1 MSQFS
6 TDIDE
11 VTKAQAL
18 KGKQVAFRRI
28 YDVYKAPVYNLAYR
42 MLQSRE
48 DALDVLQNT
57 FVAAFQKLTQHSG
70 EVAFGFWLRKI
81 AINQSLQQIKKNHR
95 HNDLQISNEVE
106 NEGVVEAIDLTAA
119 HDLNVLLRQLP
130 PLSRSVLW
138 LYEVE
143 GFSHKEIADW
153 YQMSVSF
160 SKSQLSRSKKL
171 MAEWLANEEQGND
184 QQQNN

>member
-1 MSQFS
+1 M
-6 TDIDE
+6 
-11 VTKAQAL
+11 TKAQAQ
-18 KGKQVAFRRI
+18 KGKQVAYRRI
-28 YDVYKAPVYNLAYR
+28 YDLYKSAVYNLAFR

-57 FVAAFQKLTQHSG
+57 FVAAFQKMAQHSG
-70 EVAFGFWLRKI
+70 DVAFGFWLRKI
-81 AINQSLQQIKKNHR
+81 AVNQSLQLIKKNHR
-95 HNDLQISNEVE
+95 QRESQMSVAELPEQTAVN
-106 NEGVVEAIDLTAA
+106 IDLNLA
-119 HDLNVLLRQLP
+119 HDLNVLLQKLP

-171 MAEWLANEEQGND
+171 MAEWLAHQEQDND
-184 QQQNN
+184 QKHNN

>member
-1 MSQFS
+1 MFLLSKFI
-6 TDIDE
+6 TEHDFWC
-11 VTKAQAL
+11 AQIE
-18 KGKQVAFRRI
+18 QI
-28 YDVYKAPVYNLAYR
+28 HI
-42 MLQSRE
+42 E
-48 DALDVLQNT
+48 
-57 FVAAFQKLTQHSG
+57 HSG
-70 EVAFGFWLRKI
+70 EAAFGFWLRKI
-81 AINQSLQQIKKNHR
+81 AVNQSLQLIKKNHKHR
-95 HNDLQISNEVE
+95 EHQISGEGLPEEVA
-106 NEGVVEAIDLTAA
+106 VDVDLNVA
-119 HDLNVLLRQLP
+119 HDLNVLLQKLP

-171 MAEWLANEEQGND
+171 MAEWLAKQEHDDD

>member
-1 MSQFS
+1 MSHFNK
-6 TDIDE
+6 DIDE
-11 VTKAQAL
+11 VTKVQAL
-18 KGKQVAFRRI
+18 KGKQVAYRRI
-28 YDVYKAPVYNLAYR
+28 YDEFKSPVYNLAYR
-42 MLQSRE
+42 MLQNRE
-48 DALDVLQNT
+48 DALDVLQNA
-57 FVAAFQKLTQHSG
+57 FVAAFQNLSQHSG
-70 EVAFGFWLRKI
+70 AVAFGFWLRKI

-95 HNDLQISNEVE
+95 HKSHSMTDDW
-106 NEGVVEAIDLTAA
+106 EAGEAAPDVDWSAA

-171 MAEWLANEEQGND
+171 MAEWLAKEEQGND

>member
-1 MSQFS
+1 MCLPHDLSCLF
-6 TDIDE
+6 
-11 VTKAQAL
+11 
-18 KGKQVAFRRI
+18 
-28 YDVYKAPVYNLAYR
+28 
-42 MLQSRE
+42 
-48 DALDVLQNT
+48 
-57 FVAAFQKLTQHSG
+57 
-70 EVAFGFWLRKI
+70 VAFGFWLRKI

-95 HNDLQISNEVE
+95 HQDVQISDEVSMDAAAE
-106 NEGVVEAIDLTAA
+106 DEGDLFAA
-119 HDLNVLLRQLP
+119 HDLNVLLSQLP

-143 GFSHKEIADW
+143 GLSHQEIADW

-171 MAEWLANEEQGND
+171 MAEWFANEVQGKG

>member
-1 MSQFS
+1 MSPFS
-6 TDIDE
+6 QDIDE
-11 VTKAQAL
+11 VTKAQAC

-28 YDVYKAPVYNLAYR
+28 YDLFKTPVYNLAFR
-42 MLQSRE
+42 MLQNRE

-57 FVAAFQKLTQHSG
+57 FVAVFQKIKQFSG
-70 EVAFGFWLRKI
+70 QVAFGFWLRKI
-81 AINQSLQQIKKNHR
+81 VINQSLQLIKKNHK
-95 HNDLQISNEVE
+95 HQSQQVVGEVDE
-106 NEGVVEAIDLTAA
+106 TPIEIDFSVA
-119 HDLNVLLRQLP
+119 HDLNLLLQKLP

-143 GFSHKEIADW
+143 GFSHKEIAEW

-184 QQQNN
+184 QQKNN